1 LDENGLLVTYFW
13 NKQQMKTIE
22 RIFQAVLFEIIALFF
37 IITGTV
43 LIAGIDAEKMTV
55 VGVGLSVFAM
65 IWNYIY
71 NLVFDKLAGYN
82 RIERGVLLRALHA
95 CGFEL
100 GMIAITLPVVT
111 WYLGITWVSAI
122 ILEAG
127 VLAFILVY
135 TFAFNWWYDRYQPY
149 QKMFAKQ
156 SINT

>member
-1 LDENGLLVTYFW
+1 
-13 NKQQMKTIE
+13 MKTIE

>member
-1 LDENGLLVTYFW
+1 
-13 NKQQMKTIE
+13 MKTIE

-55 VGVGLSVFAM
+55 AGVGLSVFAM